1 LSFFLERVIR
11 YVRRNL
17 ASLFFRRPYSIDLD
31 RPIISFTFDDFPR
44 TALLAGGEIL
54 RRYGLVGTYYAA
66 LGLLGG
72 DSPSGPIFVVE
83 DLKKALD
90 DGHEL
95 GCHTFSHCDS
105 WKTLPH
111 AFEQS
116 ILQNQRAL
124 SELIPDYKFK
134 SFSFP
139 ICSPRPMSK
148 RAAAR
153 YYLTSRGGGQT
164 FNSGIADLNQLSA
177 FFLERAGGDLE
188 LPKALIDR
196 NRKAKGW
203 IVFATHDI
211 SRSPSQY
218 GCTPEFFEE
227 VVRYAVQSGAQILS
241 VADAL
246 DVIRATRTIRQNI
259 PVAGLTESTTA
270 KLDCPKT
277 ESQ

>member
-1 LSFFLERVIR
+1 
-11 YVRRNL
+11 
-17 ASLFFRRPYSIDLD
+17 
-31 RPIISFTFDDFPR
+31 
-44 TALLAGGEIL
+44 
-54 RRYGLVGTYYAA
+54 
-66 LGLLGG
+66 
-72 DSPSGPIFVVE
+72 
-83 DLKKALD
+83 
-90 DGHEL
+90 
-95 GCHTFSHCDS
+95 
-105 WKTLPH
+105 
-111 AFEQS
+111 
-116 ILQNQRAL
+116 
-124 SELIPDYKFK
+124 
-134 SFSFP
+134 
-139 ICSPRPMSK
+139 MSK